1 MDTGELRRR
10 ILRAL
15 EESKNDVALRRTD
28 ADAALRRAEAD
39 ATARAYDGFLATLA
53 VPMLKQAID
62 VLKAER
68 QNFVLNAPAGS
79 ARIVSEG
86 ASDTF
91 LEFVLDSAGNRPQVV
106 GRVSRPRG
114 RQRVVV
120 DERPL
125 AADKAV
131 ADLTEE
137 DVAAFLV
144 TEIPRLLKR

>member
-15 EESKNDVALRRTD
+15 EESTNDAALRRDD
-28 ADAALRRAEAD
+28 ADAALRRTEAD
-39 ATARAYDGFLATLA
+39 AAARAYDDFLATLA

-91 LEFVLDSAGNRPQVV
+91 LEFVLDSAGNRPQVL
-106 GRVSRPRG
+106 GRVSRARR

-125 AADKAV
+125 ATGKAV

>member
-15 EESKNDVALRRTD
+15 EESKNDAALRRT
-28 ADAALRRAEAD
+28 EAD
-39 ATARAYDGFLATLA
+39 VAARAYDDFLATLA

-62 VLKAER
+62 VLKAEG

-79 ARIVSEG
+79 ARMVSEG
-86 ASDTF
+86 AADTF
-91 LEFVLDSAGNRPQVV
+91 LEFVLESAGNRPHVL
-106 GRVSRPRG
+106 GRVSRARG

-120 DERPL
+120 DERPV
-125 AADKAV
+125 AAGKAV

-144 TEIPRLLKR
+144 TEIPRLLNR

>member
-15 EESKNDVALRRTD
+15 EESKND
-28 ADAALRRAEAD
+28 AALRRAEAD
-39 ATARAYDGFLATLA
+39 AAARAYDEFLATLA

-79 ARIVSEG
+79 ARIVSDG
-86 ASDTF
+86 SADTF
-91 LEFVLDSAGNRPQVV
+91 LEFVLDIGGDRPQVI
-106 GRVSRPRG
+106 GRVSRARG

-125 AADKAV
+125 ATGKAV

-144 TEIPRLLKR
+144 TEIPRLLNR

>member
-15 EESKNDVALRRTD
+15 EESKNDAALRRTE
-28 ADAALRRAEAD
+28 ADAAG
-39 ATARAYDGFLATLA
+39 RAYDDFLANLA

-68 QNFVLNAPAGS
+68 QTFVLNAPAGS
-79 ARIVSEG
+79 ARMVSEG
-86 ASDTF
+86 VADTF
-91 LEFVLDSAGNRPQVV
+91 LEFVLDSSGNRSQVL

-120 DERPL
+120 DERPV
-125 AADKAV
+125 AAGKAV
-131 ADLTEE
+131 TELTEE

>member
-15 EESKNDVALRRTD
+15 EESKNDLAPRRTD

-39 ATARAYDGFLATLA
+39 AVARAYDDFLATLA

-79 ARIVSEG
+79 ARIVSEA

-91 LEFVLDSAGNRPQVV
+91 LEFVLDSAGNRPQVL

-125 AADKAV
+125 AAGKAV

>member
-15 EESKNDVALRRTD
+15 EDSKN
-28 ADAALRRAEAD
+28 DAALRRSEAD
-39 ATARAYDGFLATLA
+39 ATAQAYEGFLANMA
-53 VPMLKQAID
+53 VPMLKQTLD

-68 QNFVLNAPAGS
+68 HNFVLNAPAGS

-86 ASDTF
+86 SAETF
-91 LEFVLDSAGNRPQVV
+91 LEFVLDSAGGRPQVL

-125 AADKAV
+125 ATGKAI

-144 TEIPRLLKR
+144 AEIPRLLSR

>member
-15 EESKNDVALRRTD
+15 EESKNDATFRRSE
-28 ADAALRRAEAD
+28 ADAA
-39 ATARAYDGFLATLA
+39 ARAYEDFLTRLA

-62 VLKAER
+62 VLKAEGH
-68 QNFVLNAPAGS
+68 NFVLNAPAGS
-79 ARIVSEG
+79 ARIVSQG
-86 ASDTF
+86 SADTF
-91 LEFVLDSAGNRPQVV
+91 LEFVLDSAGRPRQVL
-106 GRVSRPRG
+106 GRVSRSRG

-125 AADKAV
+125 STGRAV
-131 ADLTEE
+131 ADLSEE

-144 TEIPRLLKR
+144 TEIPRLVER

>member
-15 EESKNDVALRRTD
+15 EEPKN
-28 ADAALRRAEAD
+28 DAALRRTEAD
-39 ATARAYDGFLATLA
+39 AAGRAYDEFLERVA
-53 VPMLKQAID
+53 VPMLKQSID

-79 ARIVSEG
+79 ARMVSSG
-86 ASDTF
+86 SPDTF
-91 LEFVLDSAGNRPQVV
+91 LEFVLDKGSSRAQVL
-106 GRVSRPRG
+106 GRVSRARG

-120 DERPL
+120 DERPV
-125 AADKAV
+125 ATGKAI

-144 TEIPRLLKR
+144 TEIPRLLER

>member
-1 MDTGELRRR
+1 MGR
-10 ILRAL
+10 
-15 EESKNDVALRRTD
+15 ND
-28 ADAALRRAEAD
+28 ADAASRRAEAD
-39 ATARAYDGFLATLA
+39 AAVRAYDGFLANVA

-68 QNFVLNAPAGS
+68 QTFILNAPAGS
-79 ARIVSEG
+79 VRMVSEG

-91 LEFVLDSAGNRPQVV
+91 LEFVLDTAGNRPQVL
-106 GRVSRPRG
+106 GRVSRERR

-125 AADKAV
+125 AIGKAV

-137 DVAAFLV
+137 DVAEFLV

>member
-15 EESKNDVALRRTD
+15 EESKNDAALRRTE
-28 ADAALRRAEAD
+28 ADAAG
-39 ATARAYDGFLATLA
+39 RAYEEFLERLA
-53 VPMLKQAID
+53 VPMLKQSID

-68 QNFVLNAPAGS
+68 QNFMLNAPAGS
-79 ARIVSEG
+79 ARMVSSG
-86 ASDTF
+86 SPDTF
-91 LEFVLDSAGNRPQVV
+91 LEFVLDKGSHRAQVL
-106 GRVSRPRG
+106 GRVSRARG

-120 DERPL
+120 DERPV
-125 AADKAV
+125 ATGKAI

-144 TEIPRLLKR
+144 TEIPRLLER

>member
-15 EESKNDVALRRTD
+15 EESKNDAALRRTE
-28 ADAALRRAEAD
+28 ADAA
-39 ATARAYDGFLATLA
+39 ARAYDDFLANVA

-68 QNFVLNAPAGS
+68 QTFVLNAPAGS
-79 ARIVSEG
+79 ARMVSEG
-86 ASDTF
+86 AADTF
-91 LEFVLDSAGNRPQVV
+91 LEFVLESAGSRPQVL
-106 GRVSRPRG
+106 GRVSRSRG

-125 AADKAV
+125 ATGKAV

>member
-15 EESKNDVALRRTD
+15 EESKS
-28 ADAALRRAEAD
+28 DAALRRTEAD
-39 ATARAYDGFLATLA
+39 AAARAYDEFLERLA
-53 VPMLKQAID
+53 VPMLKQSID

-68 QNFVLNAPAGS
+68 QNFMLNAPAGS
-79 ARIVSEG
+79 ARMVSSG
-86 ASDTF
+86 SPDTF
-91 LEFVLDSAGNRPQVV
+91 LEFVLDKGSNRAQVL
-106 GRVSRPRG
+106 GRVSRARG

-120 DERPL
+120 DERPI
-125 AADKAV
+125 ATGKAI

-144 TEIPRLLKR
+144 TEIPRLLER

>member
-15 EESKNDVALRRTD
+15 EESKNDAALRRTE
-28 ADAALRRAEAD
+28 ADAAG
-39 ATARAYDGFLATLA
+39 RAYDEFLERVA
-53 VPMLKQAID
+53 VPMLKQSID

-79 ARIVSEG
+79 ARMVSSG
-86 ASDTF
+86 SPDTF
-91 LEFVLDSAGNRPQVV
+91 LEFVLDKGSSRAQVL
-106 GRVSRPRG
+106 GRVSRARG

-120 DERPL
+120 DERPV
-125 AADKAV
+125 ATGKAI

-144 TEIPRLLKR
+144 TEIPRLLER

>member
-15 EESKNDVALRRTD
+15 EESTNDAALRRDD
-28 ADAALRRAEAD
+28 ADAALRRTEAD
-39 ATARAYDGFLATLA
+39 AAARAYDGFLATLA

-68 QNFVLNAPAGS
+68 QTFVLNAPAGS
-79 ARIVSEG
+79 ARMVSEG
-86 ASDTF
+86 AADTF
-91 LEFVLDSAGNRPQVV
+91 LEFVLDSSGNRPQVI
-106 GRVSRPRG
+106 GRVSRARR

-125 AADKAV
+125 ATGKAV

>member
-28 ADAALRRAEAD
+28 ADAALRRAEAEG
-39 ATARAYDGFLATLA
+39 TARAYDNFLATLA

-91 LEFVLDSAGNRPQVV
+91 LEFVLDSAGSRPQVV

>member
-15 EESKNDVALRRTD
+15 EESKND
-28 ADAALRRAEAD
+28 AALRRAEAD
-39 ATARAYDGFLATLA
+39 AAARAYDEFLATLA

-79 ARIVSEG
+79 ARIVSDG
-86 ASDTF
+86 SADTF
-91 LEFVLDSAGNRPQVV
+91 LEFVLDTGGDRPQVI
-106 GRVSRPRG
+106 GRVSRARG

-125 AADKAV
+125 ATGKAV

-144 TEIPRLLKR
+144 TEIPRLLNR

>member
-15 EESKNDVALRRTD
+15 EESKND
-28 ADAALRRAEAD
+28 AALRRAEAD
-39 ATARAYDGFLATLA
+39 AAARAYDEFLATLA

-79 ARIVSEG
+79 ARIVSDG
-86 ASDTF
+86 SADTF
-91 LEFVLDSAGNRPQVV
+91 LEFVLDIGGDRPQVI
-106 GRVSRPRG
+106 GRVSRARG

-125 AADKAV
+125 ATGKAV
-131 ADLTEE
+131 ADLTE
-137 DVAAFLV
+137 
-144 TEIPRLLKR
+144 